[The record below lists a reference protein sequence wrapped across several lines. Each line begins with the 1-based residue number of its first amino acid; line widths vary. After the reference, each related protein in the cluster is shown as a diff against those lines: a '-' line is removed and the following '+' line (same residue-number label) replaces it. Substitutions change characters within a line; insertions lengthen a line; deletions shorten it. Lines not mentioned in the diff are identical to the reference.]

1 MKTLDFGSC
10 ALIMHSDTPFAWR
23 LVKSEAVPAAD
34 VDDSFLNPRSLIRGH
49 RRRPVCSVSSPAMMS
64 PV

>member
-10 ALIMHSDTPFAWR
+10 ALIMRSDTPFAWR

-34 VDDSFLNPRSLIRGH
+34 VGDSFLNPLSLIREH
-49 RRRPVCSVSSPAMMS
+49 SRRPVCSVSSPVTMS